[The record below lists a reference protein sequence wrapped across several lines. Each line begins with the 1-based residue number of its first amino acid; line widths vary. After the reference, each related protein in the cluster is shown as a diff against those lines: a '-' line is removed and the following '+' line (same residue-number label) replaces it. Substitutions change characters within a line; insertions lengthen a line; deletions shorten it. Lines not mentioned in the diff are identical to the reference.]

1 MFSWNQIKL
10 WNYSIIIIFLYNFP
24 TPGINSNL
32 PPPPTPGID
41 SNLLFEIHDK
51 NVEIFLEM
59 VTIVTPFGKIILVY
73 LLFFDD
79 ELQSVNFSTVLSLF
93 LVTSFFSFFYYK
105 TTFVNSQHEN
115 TNSKCDSK
123 VHFKE
128 FWYTKIILTKI
139 WYDEFN

>member
-24 TPGINSNL
+24 TPGIN
-32 PPPPTPGID
+32 

-79 ELQSVNFSTVLSLF
+79 ELQSVNFCTVLSLF

-115 TNSKCDSK
+115 TNSKCDFVPKKWFNSF
-123 VHFKE
+123 VL
-128 FWYTKIILTKI
+128 KISGIQK
-139 WYDEFN
+139 